1 MCIYGGVMFG
11 LTMVVI
17 LKRKKNHTHIKKK
30 TTHNQPYKIVMEMV
44 IMERV

>member
-1 MCIYGGVMFG
+1 MFG

-17 LKRKKNHTHIKKK
+17 LKRKKKPHTHKKK
-30 TTHNQPYKIVMEMV
+30 KKNTHNQPYKIVMEMV